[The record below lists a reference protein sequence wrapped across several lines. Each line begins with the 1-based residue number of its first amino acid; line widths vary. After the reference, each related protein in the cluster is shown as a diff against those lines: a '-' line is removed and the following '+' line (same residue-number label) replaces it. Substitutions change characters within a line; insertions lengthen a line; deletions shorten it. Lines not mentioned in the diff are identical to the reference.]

1 MYTVIVAYEWDPRKA
16 LANRQKHGVLF
27 AEATGVFDDDFAIT
41 VQDDMSDIDE
51 VRFATIGLG
60 TKGRVLVVVFCYRS
74 ENIRIISARLA
85 NTQESEQYE
94 VKR

>member
-1 MYTVIVAYEWDPRKA
+1 MYNGIVAFEWDPQKA
-16 LANRQKHGVLF
+16 LSNRKKHGVLF

-41 VQDDMSDIDE
+41 IQDDVSDINE
-51 VRFATIGLG
+51 VRFVTIGLG
-60 TKGRVLVVVFCYRS
+60 TKGRLLVVVFCYRS

-85 NTQESEQYE
+85 NALEREQYE